1 MGWQMG
7 GRPLAAYLLC
17 RRTGRWAVHGRLP
30 EKPHRAF
37 IKGWQTGGRLWAAH
51 LLC

>member
-7 GRPLAAYLLC
+7 GRPLAAYLQW
-17 RRTGRWAVHGRLP
+17 RSTGRWAVYGRLP
-30 EKPHRAF
+30 EQLHRAF